1 MAKRI
6 VRLTEAD
13 MNRLVK
19 RIIKEQD
26 RHPYPQYENIEDHP
40 DYPEFR
46 RLKNEYRR
54 NVRKYEQEF
63 LSDAEDLMQQLSL
76 DSGYPEDWYMSKF
89 KYGTGAPRMEPVRE
103 PKYLKPMD
111 NPIYPEYKKLYDRY
125 REQVDPI
132 KKEFISNARDIM
144 QRISTDMGYDSRWLI
159 ERLYFGGTEMSD
171 NAHQQW

>member
-1 MAKRI
+1 
-6 VRLTEAD
+6 
-13 MNRLVK
+13 
-19 RIIKEQD
+19 
-26 RHPYPQYENIEDHP
+26 
-40 DYPEFR
+40 
-46 RLKNEYRR
+46 
-54 NVRKYEQEF
+54 
-63 LSDAEDLMQQLSL
+63 
-76 DSGYPEDWYMSKF
+76 
-89 KYGTGAPRMEPVRE
+89 
-103 PKYLKPMD
+103 MD